1 MKVELWSDY
10 VCPFCYVGKKRLEI
24 ALNKLGI
31 KEETEI
37 VMKSYELDPY
47 LEEDANLKT
56 YDYLQEKY
64 NMSLDKV
71 KEMTEGIEAQAEEVG
86 LSYDFSKYHQEN
98 THKAHRLVKYAET
111 LGKGREM
118 SERILQAYF
127 NEYKRIGKKEVLLEL
142 AVEVGLDREEVDSFL
157 CLNKYSKQ
165 VKSDMEEARDIGVQG
180 VPFFVINEKYA
191 LSGAQPQEVFIEA
204 LEKVLEEENEAKSKL
219 KPLGSAETSYCTDE
233 GCK

>member
-1 MKVELWSDY
+1 MKIELWSDY

-24 ALNKLGI
+24 ALKELGI
-31 KEETEI
+31 EEETEL
-37 VMKSYELDPY
+37 VLRSYELDPY
-47 LEEDANLKT
+47 LEQDANLET

-71 KEMTEGIEAQAEEVG
+71 KEMTEGIEAQAKEVG
-86 LSYDFSKYHQEN
+86 LSYDFSKYYQEN
-98 THKAHRLVKYAET
+98 THNAHRLVKYAES
-111 LGKGREM
+111 LGKGSEM

-127 NEYKRIGKKEVLLEL
+127 NEFKRIGEKEVLLEL
-142 AVEVGLDREEVDSFL
+142 AVEVGLDPEEVDSFL

-165 VKSDMEEARDIGVQG
+165 VKADMEEARDIGVQG
-180 VPFFVINEKYA
+180 VPFFVINDKYA

-204 LEKVLEEENEAKSKL
+204 LGKVLEEEKNAEPKL
-219 KPLGSAETSYCTDE
+219 KPIGSSETSYCTDE